1 MRDSVQHP
9 GKVPGRRMAVFQIVT
24 FLIHAI
30 VQAIASLLVAVF
42 THVVPALV
50 AVAALLALA
59 LTLCASCGIGGITF
73 LRRRKAERDEP

>member
-1 MRDSVQHP
+1 
-9 GKVPGRRMAVFQIVT
+9 MAVFRIVT

-50 AVAALLALA
+50 AVAALLALIFA
-59 LTLCASCGIGGITF
+59 VCASCGIGGLTF
-73 LRRRKAERDEP
+73 LRRRKAEREEP